1 MNISIN
7 NLMSTKQSIL
17 KSNLNILLN
26 HSVTKGEHCEGAWI
40 DFFRSFLPSKYAVD
54 KGFVFD
60 SKGNVSEQIDIII
73 YDALYAPLVFG
84 TESGEKFVTAES
96 VYAVFESKPDINK
109 ENIEY
114 ANKKIDSVTSLYRSK
129 RDVYVAGERKKAGEL
144 THIIGG
150 ILAVNSSSSKSV
162 KEYMDSN
169 EHIGVGCAINK
180 LSFLVKRDKDN
191 KKINF
196 TVSNNEE
203 EILIAFF
210 YIILDELYK
219 LGTVI
224 GMDIRNYADATLK
237 GMKLEREE
245 REIIN
250 ND

>member
-1 MNISIN
+1 
-7 NLMSTKQSIL
+7 MSTKQSIL

-169 EHIGVGCAINK
+169 EHIDVGCAINK

-203 EILIAFF
+203 EILTFLDANCKSKE
-210 YIILDELYK
+210 ILDELYK